1 MHTLSINKKQVAH
14 AVGALVLALGATQAF
29 GDRASS

>member
-14 AVGALVLALGATQAF
+14 AIGALMLRWA
-29 GDRASS
+29 RRRRSEPRSS